1 MTNCKDKTLKIIL
14 SRPVTLSDILANVD
28 CVYETVNRH
37 LVDLEC
43 KGKISSKKSK
53 FSIFHKPELEFEKID
68 FFELMLNSTL
78 KSTILLMLKS
88 SDLNQSEICSIVGK
102 SPPSISRTLKSLI
115 KRNIVETHYN
125 SPGKTYSLKNKFL
138 IISWMRD
145 THPGLFNSMT
155 DSLVEMLS

>member
-1 MTNCKDKTLKIIL
+1 MINCKDQTLKIVL
-14 SRPVTLSDILANVD
+14 NRPVTLSDILANVD

-68 FFELMLNSTL
+68 FFELMLNSTI

-88 SDLNQSEICSIVGK
+88 SNLTQSEICSIVGK

-115 KRNIVETHYN
+115 QRNIVETLYN

-138 IISWMRD
+138 LISWMKD
-145 THPGLFNSMT
+145 THPGLINSMT
-155 DSLVEMLS
+155 DNVVEMFP